1 MEIPNEKKA
10 ANIDLKKEDFCTL
23 YFAREIWFFAVA
35 ERITSGF
42 SICNSLF
49 FPRKIIL
56 VLKDLPP
63 QLFYHAFF
71 GSAKKKKKREKNKP
85 KRKICRENTLHN

>member
-1 MEIPNEKKA
+1 MEIPNQKKA

-71 GSAKKKKKREKNKP
+71 GSAKKKKTTREK
-85 KRKICRENTLHN
+85 